1 MIKINLDETY
11 EPKYVS
17 DDFKYFIFDS
27 ELHKEGSIELHVIIE
42 KHPDEYLPNVFNLGF
57 GPPNEDNTIDDKFK
71 AKHKDINKLF
81 STVLLYGILFLKQN
95 NDNNE
100 FSIGIDGSD
109 DLRAYLYHRMF
120 RYNIADLSEHLSI
133 VGVDW
138 YVKLLRNKTDI
149 ERDGNGF
156 PFFKPRPE
164 VFDTERSANDL
175 YRYYIYK
182 LN

>member
-1 MIKINLDETY
+1 MIKINLEDTY

-17 DDFKYFIFDS
+17 EDFKYFIFES
-27 ELHKEGSIELHVIIE
+27 ELHDNKLIELHVNIQV
-42 KHPDEYLPNVFNLGF
+42 HPDLYLPNVFNLGF
-57 GPPNEDNTIDDKFK
+57 GPTKEDGTLDDKFK
-71 AKHKDINKLF
+71 AKHKNINKLF
-81 STVLLYGILFLKQN
+81 SSILLCGILFLNQN
-95 NDNNE
+95 KDN
-100 FSIGIDGSD
+100 SIGIDGSD

-120 RYNIADLSEHLSI
+120 RYNISNLENLSI

-138 YVKLLRNKTDI
+138 YVRLLRNKIDI
-149 ERDGNGF
+149 ERDENGY

-164 VFDTERSANDL
+164 VFDTERNPHDL

>member
-1 MIKINLDETY
+1 MIKINLEDTY
-11 EPKYVS
+11 VPRYVS
-17 DDFKYFIFDS
+17 DDFDYFIFDS
-27 ELHKEGSIELHVIIE
+27 ELNNGEAVELHVSIDQ
-42 KHPDEYLPNVFNLGF
+42 HPDEYLPNVFNLAF
-57 GPPNEDNTIDDKFK
+57 GPPDISGAINDKFK
-71 AKHKDINKLF
+71 AKHKDTNKLF
-81 STVLLYGILFLKQN
+81 SSILLYGILFLKQN
-95 NDNNE
+95 KE

-120 RYNIADLSEHLSI
+120 RYNIKDLNDLLLI

-156 PFFKPRPE
+156 PLFKPRPE
-164 VFDTERSANDL
+164 AFDIERDAKDL

>member
-1 MIKINLDETY
+1 MIKINLEDTY

-17 DDFKYFIFDS
+17 EDFKYFIFES
-27 ELHKEGSIELHVIIE
+27 ELHDNKLIELHVNIQV
-42 KHPDEYLPNVFNLGF
+42 HPDLYLPNVFNLGF
-57 GPPNEDNTIDDKFK
+57 GPTKEDGTLDDKFK
-71 AKHKDINKLF
+71 AKHKNINKLF
-81 STVLLYGILFLKQN
+81 SSILLYGILFLNQN
-95 NDNNE
+95 KDN
-100 FSIGIDGSD
+100 SIGIDGSD

-120 RYNIADLSEHLSI
+120 RYNISNLENLSI

-138 YVKLLRNKTDI
+138 YVRLLRNKIDI
-149 ERDGNGF
+149 ERDENGY

-164 VFDTERSANDL
+164 VFDTERNPHDL

>member
-1 MIKINLDETY
+1 MIKIDLNNTY
-11 EPKYVS
+11 DPKYVS
-17 DDFKYFIFDS
+17 EDFSYFIFES
-27 ELHKEGSIELHVIIE
+27 TLVNETLIELHVVIE
-42 KHPDEYLPNVFNLGF
+42 QHSDPHLPNVYNLGF
-57 GPPNEDNTIDDKFK
+57 GPSDGNGSFDDKFK
-71 AKHKDINKLF
+71 GRHKDANKLF
-81 STVLLYGILFLKQN
+81 SSVLLYGILFLQQN
-95 NDNNE
+95 KE

-109 DLRAYLYHRMF
+109 DIRAYLYHRMF
-120 RYNIADLSEHLSI
+120 RYNISELNELLSI

-149 ERDGNGF
+149 ERDANGN

-164 VFDTERSANDL
+164 AFDTERDPNDL

>member
-1 MIKINLDETY
+1 MIRINLEDTY

-17 DDFKYFIFDS
+17 EDFTYFIFES
-27 ELHKEGSIELHVIIE
+27 ELYNNDVLELHVIIE
-42 KHPDEYLPNVFNLGF
+42 DHPDKYLPNVFNLGF
-57 GPPNEDNTIDDKFK
+57 GPPNIDGTIDDKFK
-71 AKHKDINKLF
+71 AKHKSINKLF
-81 STVLLYGILFLKQN
+81 SSILLYGILFLNQN
-95 NDNNE
+95 KDN
-100 FSIGIDGSD
+100 SIGIDGSD

-120 RYNIADLSEHLSI
+120 RYNISNLENLSI

-149 ERDGNGF
+149 ERDENGY
-156 PFFKPRPE
+156 PLFKPRPE
-164 VFDTERSANDL
+164 VFDKERNAQDL